1 MTQIPLTWD
10 FGEMDLPL
18 EEPPAQPPSKLLSP
32 PPNSAPVC
40 ELRTAVSCFAE
51 ETVSLLSV
59 NGLLNHSLLR
69 TAGSLGPQQKDQG
82 VPSTMARRKREFTPD
97 EKKDDGYWDKRK
109 KNNEAAKRS
118 REKRRVS
125 DLALE
130 GRVLALLEENARLK
144 AELLALKFRFGLIRD
159 PGEASQPALALASE
173 LHRSVTVP
181 QHFPVAPEP
190 TRCPCTFRPETAT
203 SSEDS
208 GFSTPGSS
216 NLGSPVFFE
225 DRDRTEEG
233 TMYEGRCL
241 VPDAPADGADL
252 GRVGH
257 YDSGESIKGLP
268 HKLRFKMAVGSEEIV
283 GEQSGQCPP
292 SPPGGTWRGLVTQKE
307 QPAIGGSAGILA
319 FEGGCETEVP
329 GDRLPLPQELGYQ
342 AENSSLQNQLASLS
356 AEVAQL
362 KKLFSEQILI
372 KMS

>member
-1 MTQIPLTWD
+1 
-10 FGEMDLPL
+10 MDLPL
-18 EEPPAQPPSKLLSP
+18 EEPPSELLSP
-32 PPNSAPVC
+32 PPNSAPIC

-59 NGLLNHSLLR
+59 NDLLNHSLLR
-69 TAGSLGPQQKDQG
+69 TAGSLGAQQKEQG
-82 VPSTMARRKREFTPD
+82 VPLTMARRKREFTPD

-130 GRVLALLEENARLK
+130 GRVLALLEENAHLK

-159 PGEASQPALALASE
+159 PAEASQPALALASE
-173 LHRSVTVP
+173 LHRSATVP
-181 QHFPVAPEP
+181 QHFPVAHEP
-190 TRCPCTFRPETAT
+190 PCYPCTFRPESAT

-233 TMYEGRCL
+233 TMYEGHCL

-252 GRVGH
+252 GRVGR

-268 HKLRFKMAVGSEEIV
+268 HKLRFKMAVGSEEIA
-283 GEQSGQCPP
+283 GEQSGHCLP

-307 QPAIGGSAGILA
+307 QLSTGGSAGTLA
-319 FEGGCETEVP
+319 FESGCETELP
-329 GDRLPLPQELGYQ
+329 GAQVSAPQELGYQ
-342 AENSSLQNQLASLS
+342 AENSSLQSQLASLS

-372 KMS
+372 KMN

>member
-1 MTQIPLTWD
+1 MLQIPLVQV

-18 EEPPAQPPSKLLSP
+18 EEPPTQPPSEPL
-32 PPNSAPVC
+32 SAPPKSVPVG
-40 ELRTAVSCFAE
+40 ELQSAVSCFAE
-51 ETVSLLSV
+51 ETVSFLSV
-59 NGLLNHSLLR
+59 NSLVSQSLLR
-69 TAGSLGPQQKDQG
+69 AASSLGTQQKEQG
-82 VPSTMARRKREFTPD
+82 VPSAMARRKREFTPD
-97 EKKDDGYWDKRK
+97 DKKDDGYWDKRK

-159 PGEASQPALALASE
+159 PVEAPQPALTLASE
-173 LHRSVTVP
+173 LHRSAALS
-181 QHFPVAPEP
+181 QHFPVAPELP
-190 TRCPCTFRPETAT
+190 RYPCTFHPEPAT

-225 DRDRTEEG
+225 ERDRSEEG
-233 TMYEGRCL
+233 IMYERHCL
-241 VPDAPADGADL
+241 VPDASADGTDL
-252 GRVGH
+252 GRVVR

-268 HKLRFKMAVGSEEIV
+268 HKLRFKMAVGSEEIA
-283 GEQSGQCPP
+283 GEQSGHCPP
-292 SPPGGTWRGLVTQKE
+292 SPPGGTWRGLVTRKDQLST
-307 QPAIGGSAGILA
+307 GCSAGPLA
-319 FEGGCETEVP
+319 VESNGETEIP
-329 GDRLPLPQELGYQ
+329 GAPQEPEYQ
-342 AENSSLQNQLASLS
+342 VENRSLQCQLASLS

-372 KMS
+372 KMN